1 MLFSSIVFLVYFL
14 PMVLVFYYAT
24 FWSRKMQNVL
34 LFIMSLVF
42 YAWGEPSFVF
52 LMLGMVGFLY
62 VMGLIMDRYP
72 KKILLVITLA
82 GNLSV
87 LVWYKYFNFIVENL
101 NQTLGEQY
109 QIPMH
114 HVTMP
119 IGISFFTFQ
128 AMSYAIDVY
137 HKRVKVQKNPLYLG
151 LYIAFFPQL
160 VAGPIVR
167 YSDMEEQIL
176 GRKESMEKF
185 SAGWCRFLVG
195 LSKKILLSN
204 SLAVIADR
212 IFTMQE
218 YHSIPVILAWLGAI
232 AYTLQI
238 LYDFAGYSDMAIGL
252 ALVFGF
258 KFEENFN
265 YPYTSK
271 SISEFWRR
279 WHISL
284 GAWFREY
291 VYIPLGGSRVENKDK
306 MVRNLLVV
314 WILTGI
320 WHGANWT
327 FLLWGL
333 FNFIFIFFEKFM
345 EFERLDIPSPIKH
358 IYSMMA
364 VMIGWV
370 LFRSNDLIQ
379 AGRYIAN
386 LFGFGADGFFSDY
399 AWMFVKENFLVLVA
413 AIVFT
418 MPVAR
423 TVNQHLYEQKRGYR
437 VLEFCYPA
445 TMFLLVLLCLSC
457 LVKGTY
463 NPFIYFNF

>member
-1 MLFSSIVFLVYFL
+1 
-14 PMVLVFYYAT
+14 MVLVFYYAT

-62 VMGLIMDRYP
+62 VMGLVMDRYP

>member
-1 MLFSSIVFLVYFL
+1 MLFSSIVFFVYFL
-14 PMVLVFYYAT
+14 PLVLVLYYGT
-24 FWSRKMQNVL
+24 FWSRKVQNYL
-34 LFIMSLVF
+34 LFIVSLIF
-42 YAWGEPSFVF
+42 YAWGEPRFVF
-52 LMLGMVGFLY
+52 LMLGMSLFIYG
-62 VMGLIMDRYP
+62 MGLVIDRYP
-72 KKILLVITLA
+72 KKFLLVITLA

-87 LVWYKYFNFIVENL
+87 LLWYKYLNFIIENL
-101 NQTLGEQY
+101 NQTLGEHH
-109 QIPMH
+109 QIPMYN
-114 HVTMP
+114 VTMP

-128 AMSYAIDVY
+128 AMSYVIDIY
-137 HKRVKVQKNPLYLG
+137 HKRVKVQKNPIYLG

-167 YSDMEEQIL
+167 YSDMETQIL
-176 GRKESMEKF
+176 GRKETLEKF

-204 SLAVIADR
+204 SLAVIVDR
-212 IFTMQE
+212 IFSMQE
-218 YHSIPVILAWLGAI
+218 YQAIPVTLAWLGAI

-258 KFEENFN
+258 KFQENFN
-265 YPYTSK
+265 YPYISK

-284 GAWFREY
+284 GTWFREY
-291 VYIPLGGSRVENKDK
+291 VYFPLGGSRVENKDK

-314 WILTGI
+314 WLLTGI

-327 FLLWGL
+327 FLFWGL
-333 FNFIFIFFEKFM
+333 FNFVFIFFEKFM
-345 EFERLDIPSPIKH
+345 DFEKLEIAPAIKH
-358 IYSMMA
+358 GYCMFL
-364 VMIGWV
+364 VLLGWV
-370 LFRSNDLIQ
+370 LFRSKDLVQ
-379 AGRYIAN
+379 AGSYIAN

-399 AWMFVKENFLVLVA
+399 AWMFVKENFLVFVA
-413 AIVFT
+413 SILFT
-418 MPVAR
+418 IPIAR
-423 TVNQHLYEQKRGYR
+423 TVNQHLYEQKKGFRI
-437 VLEFCYPA
+437 LEYSYPLA
-445 TMFLLVLLCLSC
+445 MFLLVLLCLAN

>member
-24 FWSRKMQNVL
+24 FGSRKMQNVL
-34 LFIMSLVF
+34 LFIMSLFF

>member
-14 PMVLVFYYAT
+14 PLVLVLYYAA
-24 FWSRKMQNVL
+24 FWSRKVQNVL
-34 LFIMSLVF
+34 LFVMSLVF

-52 LMLGMVGFLY
+52 LMLGMVGFIY
-62 VMGLIMDRYP
+62 VMGLIKARYP

-128 AMSYAIDVY
+128 VMSYVIDVY
-137 HKRVKVQKNPLYLG
+137 YKRVKVQKNPLNLG

-176 GRKESMEKF
+176 GRKESFEKF

-204 SLAVIADR
+204 SLAIIVDR

-218 YHSIPVILAWLGAI
+218 HHAIPVTLAWLGTI

-265 YPYTSK
+265 YPYISK

-284 GAWFREY
+284 GSWFREY
-291 VYIPLGGSRVENKDK
+291 VYIPLGGSRVKNKDK

-314 WILTGI
+314 WLLTGI

-327 FLLWGL
+327 FLFWGL
-333 FNFIFIFFEKFM
+333 FNFVFIFLEKFM
-345 EFERLDIPSPIKH
+345 EWEKRDIPSPIKH
-358 IYSMMA
+358 FYCMMA
-364 VMIGWV
+364 VMLGWV
-370 LFRSNDLIQ
+370 LFRSKDLIQ

-418 MPVAR
+418 MPIAR
-423 TVNQHLYEQKRGYR
+423 EVNKHLYEQKRGYKI
-437 VLEFCYPA
+437 LEFCYPA
-445 TMFLLVLLCLSC
+445 TMFLLLLYCLSC

>member
-14 PMVLVFYYAT
+14 PMVLVLYYAT

-62 VMGLIMDRYP
+62 VMGLVMDRYP

-399 AWMFVKENFLVLVA
+399 AWMFVKENFLVLLA

>member
-1 MLFSSIVFLVYFL
+1 
-14 PMVLVFYYAT
+14 MVLVFYYAT

-291 VYIPLGGSRVENKDK
+291 GQDGAK
-306 MVRNLLVV
+306 
-314 WILTGI
+314 LTSCVDI
-320 WHGANWT
+320 NWY
-327 FLLWGL
+327 LA
-333 FNFIFIFFEKFM
+333 
-345 EFERLDIPSPIKH
+345 RSQLDIP
-358 IYSMMA
+358 
-364 VMIGWV
+364 VMGI
-370 LFRSNDLIQ
+370 I
-379 AGRYIAN
+379 
-386 LFGFGADGFFSDY
+386 
-399 AWMFVKENFLVLVA
+399 
-413 AIVFT
+413 
-418 MPVAR
+418 
-423 TVNQHLYEQKRGYR
+423 
-437 VLEFCYPA
+437 
-445 TMFLLVLLCLSC
+445 
-457 LVKGTY
+457 
-463 NPFIYFNF
+463 